1 MSRIKTC
8 YIPESIVMRV
18 GGIPDV
24 VDSGRTG
31 LLFAPKSKSALHSTF
46 VYVYGHRLEVETM
59 RCEALE
65 IAREYAFEN
74 QIEILRK
81 QLNK

>member
-31 LLFAPKSKSALHSTF
+31 LLFAPKSKLDAAYIRSF
-46 VYVYGHRLEVETM
+46 MY
-59 RCEALE
+59 
-65 IAREYAFEN
+65 IA
-74 QIEILRK
+74 IGLK
-81 QLNK
+81 